1 MRLRVDLSTATSGL
15 DMMQHADAAFAP
27 LVCNL
32 KDQRMIAPLC
42 DQFGCAITS
51 ARKEFCRTTKLCHMG
66 VTHSNVSTV

>member
-1 MRLRVDLSTATSGL
+1 
-15 DMMQHADAAFAP
+15 MMQHADAAFAP